1 MVMTAFSLPL
11 IGQDWFRVRV
21 PRDNAKTAPGKWPDI
36 SIGEHRVRARVFV
49 ELIDNI
55 VVRIIKSQRVS
66 QYAAS
71 EKGTCFVS
79 ALRAILT

>member
-1 MVMTAFSLPL
+1 MDVIAIESL
-11 IGQDWFRVRV
+11 
-21 PRDNAKTAPGKWPDI
+21 
-36 SIGEHRVRARVFV
+36 FV